1 MEYSGAIDYA
11 PLSLEL
17 RHYLAR
23 RQATYGIYC
32 RELNT
37 GQSFGINEDA
47 LFVQASC
54 LKIAYVLYLYE
65 QIATGECMLEYRLSY
80 RKSED
85 FSDGSGYLQY
95 MAEDGDRFT
104 LRALASAAITLSDN
118 IAYRMIKRFLG
129 PEKVLR
135 HMQLLGAVHPRPN
148 GEHYT
153 TPRDMGCYLRG
164 ILDFAAREPELGS
177 RMLEDMTH
185 PVWHNGLPRL
195 LPDSVRVAHKEG
207 DLEGTANDVGIIFLP
222 GHPYL
227 LTILSKEQ
235 PDIKT
240 GFREIALLSKIIYDY
255 HKGNLCQ
262 AGNTTHA

>member
-1 MEYSGAIDYA
+1 MESAGGIDYT
-11 PLSLEL
+11 PLSLGL
-17 RHYLAR
+17 RHYLA
-23 RQATYGIYC
+23 QKPATYGVYC

-37 GQSFGINEDA
+37 GQSFGINEDD

-65 QIATGECMLEYRLSY
+65 QVAAGQCMLEHRLTYRE
-80 RKSED
+80 SED

-95 MAEDGDRFT
+95 IAEDGDRFT
-104 LRALASAAITLSDN
+104 LRALAAVAITLSDN

-135 HMQLLGAVHPRPN
+135 HMQLLGADHPQPN

-153 TPRDMGCYLRG
+153 TPRDMGCYLQG

-177 RMLEDMTH
+177 KMLEDMAH
-185 PVWHNGLPRL
+185 PVWHYGLPFL
-195 LPDSVRVAHKEG
+195 LPDPVRVAHKEG

-222 GHPYL
+222 GRPYL

-235 PDIKT
+235 PDIKAS
-240 GFREIALLSKIIYDY
+240 FREIAMLSKIIYDY
-255 HKGNLCQ
+255 HVQ
-262 AGNTTHA
+262 AGTEASPH